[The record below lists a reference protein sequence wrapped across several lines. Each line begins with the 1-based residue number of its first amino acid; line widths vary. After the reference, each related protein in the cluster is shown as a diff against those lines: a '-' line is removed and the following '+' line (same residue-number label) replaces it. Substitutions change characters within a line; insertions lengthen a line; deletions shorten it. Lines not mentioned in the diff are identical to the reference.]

1 MTKSAYYQRPEDHS
15 FQGRQVEGLLEN
27 VEYSLN
33 SNIRIWHNI
42 QMEGYAPHQHS
53 ALEILIP
60 VECDYTVIINKKN
73 PSPYIRATFSLS
85 PAFPSM
91 RSFRLP
97 AVPASFICS
106 TWNHC
111 PVFTIPPFWMW
122 FC

>member
-60 VECDYTVIINKKN
+60 VECDYTVIINKKILHLT
-73 PSPYIRATFSLS
+73 SGRHSLY
-85 PAFPSM
+85 
-91 RSFRLP
+91 
-97 AVPASFICS
+97 
-106 TWNHC
+106 
-111 PVFTIPPFWMW
+111 PPLFHP
-122 FC
+122 